1 MHVSW
6 KQHTLEKSLD
16 ETVLKSEFWKQDGL
30 HLFPFV
36 PRTFDLRC
44 SQLSRLIEEF
54 VRLTFVTFVHFFSTV
69 FSPYFSFASE
79 CFAYFGLL
87 CKRCILWF
95 QGFHLHEMKHINPKY
110 FTGCFSSFC
119 FAWFVIDF
127 FPPLWSAQ
135 CVICD
140 PWSLHTLY
148 SLHTYL
154 PYFVTSF
161 LSGSLCDRLHSA
173 ERGKT
178 QWDIGTTFVMSSPHW
193 PADRVTTMHENFH
206 ICCSSAGGSRCI
218 LTRATISPNYRFWRR
233 ARSASP
239 ITMPIRAPDPASA
252 PQHTRQ
258 KTQQQ
263 SHDHWDTS
271 TGTQNNINNYNIFLS
286 GHCRCKMQKV
296 YNRTYSTYCAS
307 WMPNS
312 AHCRSKIS
320 TR

>member
-1 MHVSW
+1 MKGRVSVTAVKWKVKRAEITKLTLFAARKAEECYLCIPTFSFLCFSEKLFSILCSGHVSW

-16 ETVLKSEFWKQDGL
+16 ETVLKSEFRKQDGL

-44 SQLSRLIEEF
+44 SQLSCLIEEF

-119 FAWFVIDF
+119 FAWYVIDF

-161 LSGSLCDRLHSA
+161 LSASLCDRLHSA
-173 ERGKT
+173 ERIKA
-178 QWDIGTTFVMSSPHW
+178 QWDSANICHVISSTNTNTNTKYAKITDH
-193 PADRVTTMHENFH
+193 RSH
-206 ICCSSAGGSRCI
+206 IE
-218 LTRATISPNYRFWRR
+218 
-233 ARSASP
+233 P
-239 ITMPIRAPDPASA
+239 ITDE
-252 PQHTRQ
+252 
-258 KTQQQ
+258 
-263 SHDHWDTS
+263 
-271 TGTQNNINNYNIFLS
+271 G
-286 GHCRCKMQKV
+286 
-296 YNRTYSTYCAS
+296 
-307 WMPNS
+307 
-312 AHCRSKIS
+312 RSQW
-320 TR
+320 